1 MFNEFVIS
9 LLFCDID
16 LSLVNNFRKMSGLI
30 LTRSILPRVLNKC
43 YMSTS
48 VVKQSFKSDISL
60 DVLYPESRSRVA
72 GQGAKLEDIID
83 TKSVNFTGYIPISGV
98 AVTKNG
104 SAVDIR

>member
-1 MFNEFVIS
+1 
-9 LLFCDID
+9 
-16 LSLVNNFRKMSGLI
+16 
-30 LTRSILPRVLNKC
+30 
-43 YMSTS
+43 MSTS

-72 GQGAKLEDIID
+72 DQGAKLEDIID
-83 TKSVNFTGYIPISGV
+83 TKSVNFTGYIPISDV